1 MNWIYFVLFLFR
13 YLFVTVSL
21 GILFVNVKVFQSLKP
36 WSRFTLGMSMSIVIL
51 PFITFLG
58 ALLWIGIPRIFL
70 FLNPIVLST
79 GYLLYKKNYRV
90 FILLVNEIKKY
101 FPVKMYKEKSI
112 IFGNVFFKSIV
123 IFFSIIIFI
132 LLVQIFN
139 ARLHEDLYG
148 SDEAHYIVQAK
159 IFYENRNSWEID
171 HYKGKYEGTVFA
183 DDHGPLWPIYLVDS
197 VLIKKIFNINAIEIK
212 FSYILTIISMLVMI
226 IDVGYIM
233 SNNLW
238 GGIFALFIY
247 FLYHYAIYF
256 PLNGSRDGFRI
267 VALLGFLVFIHGL
280 LVKIKKNEDV
290 SWKEDCGLLLF
301 SYFALNGHEG
311 NIFVMLGIS
320 IIFFIIEVFLKLPF
334 KQVFFSA
341 LSILSGT
348 LLCFF
353 KNIFHFVETG
363 RFITTRIGAYYETK
377 AAKLIVQDQNKLY
390 GWKEL
395 LDTFNFSDI
404 LLLIIGIIAIVI
416 HLIRIFDY
424 DRNSNDNVKI
434 YATSLLM
441 GALLPMTGIF
451 NFLGYNVSLYFFAQ
465 PRYRIYFL
473 VIFALLGGML
483 FSEMQ
488 PEKKQF
494 FAWSARTMIVL
505 ILCLG
510 IQNLNKYYLR
520 IPDEYRR
527 KCVDFLKNTARIA
540 ESYATDG
547 DIFVGEQIVAAY
559 FDNPPKILY
568 DYYAKPIL
576 IANDD
581 DEIEKALDE
590 LNIQII
596 LFNTLSDTYH
606 YDALPFYQ
614 YLQTSE
620 NVISKQYEKD
630 GMYANIYIVN
640 DKIWK

>member
-1 MNWIYFVLFLFR
+1 M
-13 YLFVTVSL
+13 
-21 GILFVNVKVFQSLKP
+21 
-36 WSRFTLGMSMSIVIL
+36 
-51 PFITFLG
+51 
-58 ALLWIGIPRIFL
+58 
-70 FLNPIVLST
+70 
-79 GYLLYKKNYRV
+79 
-90 FILLVNEIKKY
+90 
-101 FPVKMYKEKSI
+101 
-112 IFGNVFFKSIV
+112 
-123 IFFSIIIFI
+123 
-132 LLVQIFN
+132 
-139 ARLHEDLYG
+139 
-148 SDEAHYIVQAK
+148 
-159 IFYENRNSWEID
+159 
-171 HYKGKYEGTVFA
+171 
-183 DDHGPLWPIYLVDS
+183 
-197 VLIKKIFNINAIEIK
+197 
-212 FSYILTIISMLVMI
+212 
-226 IDVGYIM
+226 
-233 SNNLW
+233 
-238 GGIFALFIY
+238 
-247 FLYHYAIYF
+247 
-256 PLNGSRDGFRI
+256 
-267 VALLGFLVFIHGL
+267 
-280 LVKIKKNEDV
+280 
-290 SWKEDCGLLLF
+290 
-301 SYFALNGHEG
+301 
-311 NIFVMLGIS
+311 
-320 IIFFIIEVFLKLPF
+320 
-334 KQVFFSA
+334 
-341 LSILSGT
+341 
-348 LLCFF
+348 
-353 KNIFHFVETG
+353 
-363 RFITTRIGAYYETK
+363 
-377 AAKLIVQDQNKLY
+377 QDQNKLY

-424 DRNSNDNVKI
+424 DRNSNENVKI

-568 DYYAKPIL
+568 DYYAKLIL